1 MTLDELLSACTRKGF
16 QGSGPGGQHRNKT
29 NTGVWLTHREYNL
42 EIKSCE
48 GRSAKENTT
57 HALHRM
63 QMAIALN
70 VRETP
75 PAQEIPFPGSNGHL
89 QPSNALVPLFVA
101 HVFDIMAT
109 KRGDTKAA
117 HPERTRENS
126 AARQGMRRKAPGP
139 ARGRRQVPAETLTE
153 FRDVPNDE
161 PDDVTK
167 NFGTFPTKNPFYR

>member
-16 QGSGPGGQHRNKT
+16 QGSGPGGQYRNKT

-89 QPSNALVPLFVA
+89 QPSNALFPLFVA

-117 HPERTRENS
+117 AQAFNITPS
-126 AARQGMRRKAPGP
+126 ALVKILRQDKAC
-139 ARGRRQVPAETLTE
+139 AEKLQGQ
-153 FRDVPNDE
+153 RVAGG
-161 PDDVTK
+161 K
-167 NFGTFPTKNPFYR
+167 SRLKL